1 MKKYLTMVLAIAISG
16 VFVGC
21 HEEEIG
27 GSLIEQ
33 KKIAFEEAFVKAFG
47 QPDPTHNWGF
57 RMPNEDITRS
67 YNPNANIWGSTH
79 GLDVPQVLTQKQ
91 KERVIAYFQNHQFI
105 TGGGSLPTTEFFV
118 QQVYKGGEQNGQ
130 YVNIMK
136 TNPALTTEKY
146 QSLSMDNP
154 GYGSDHMDRLY
165 ANNNPNDHMGNYNG
179 GNMSWNNDVENT
191 NTNIQYLNDNGNG
204 THRDQ
209 IQYMYDT
216 YATGFGY
223 HCSEPSIQYSD
234 HYKLIDGNVID
245 AWATSEGQN
254 IGESVSGRSF
264 VGFDF
269 DLLTPDQWYTTTVW
283 KPSDIDPD
291 IKYYTDANGKVHELS
306 NEGYKDALGNY
317 IYWLVNK
324 PNMLSG
330 TWLKNIHNL
339 LDIQD
344 YRING
349 DYKGKTFNKAK
360 LDNYIAQGY
369 RPMTNHDWAIPEIA
383 RDYYYSDWIVCIIP
397 GNTGYRP
404 AAPEVK
410 TVNETSGGYYR
421 IYQEV
426 IESGR
431 VMCEDLAGASGNL
444 DDLDYNDVVFDAVI
458 VHEYK
463 KPTNA
468 QGEPIGNAYDD
479 AYFATVRLMAAGGTI
494 PVTMKIGATEVN
506 GQEVG
511 GYTYNI
517 HSELEDP
524 TTGYI
529 MMNTLPNTEEARKD
543 VNMAQVMPAIPVTL
557 TYTDDDG
564 NVSDKFYGVEYI
576 SDIKLNV
583 LYQNVS
589 EELVNKYGAATLKF
603 LTPLGTAWAKERKR
617 IDYAYPGFPEWVAD
631 KTKEYVW
638 LNDNVP
644 NGPNTTYLY
653 LENESEGIRAENLV
667 GLNEADFNTISDV
680 NQGSA
685 GSYSKTTVTATSTMA
700 YPSSSETVLFDFH
713 PENATNATP
722 GFLCPAVGSYSEEAL
737 SIRVLSSQYGD
748 FVEGKT
754 IRIYGVN
761 YVPEGSE
768 PDWYVSTNFTGN
780 QKFTSF
786 NANGN
791 YIEIKLDADNI
802 NQIKSGITIQG
813 KHFTVTYV
821 TIASESATPTP
832 TPEGGAKTGQF
843 WPTSGNGSATS
854 QFEISKDIMSA
865 ALTNKGANNKI
876 CIYCTV
882 GPSSWIKLHR
892 GDWEN
897 WTNNANNVPGW
908 TVSGNEMASADNTLS
923 SVFNSSKG
931 CVEVPLTTLFITEL
945 SNYGFGIHFGEGM
958 TVTNMTVE

>member
-223 HCSEPSIQYSD
+223 HCSEPSFQYSD

-291 IKYYTDANGKVHELS
+291 IKYYTDANGKVNALS

-344 YRING
+344 YRVNG

-360 LDNYIAQGY
+360 LDAYIAQGY

-404 AAPEVK
+404 AAPQVK

-444 DDLDYNDVVFDAVI
+444 DDLDYNDAVFDAVI

-463 KPTNA
+463 KPTDA
-468 QGEPIGNAYDD
+468 QGTPIGAAYDN

-494 PVTMKIGATEVN
+494 PVTMKIGATLNEE
-506 GQEVG
+506 GEEVG

-517 HSELEDP
+517 HDVLGDP
-524 TTGYI
+524 TTGSI
-529 MMNTLPNTEEARKD
+529 MINTLPEKDRAD
-543 VNMAQVMPAIPVTL
+543 VNMAQVMSADPVTL
-557 TYTDDDG
+557 TYTDENG
-564 NVSDKFYGVEYI
+564 NESDKFYDVDYI
-576 SDIKLNV
+576 SKIKLNV

-589 EELVNKYGAATLKF
+589 EELVTKYGAATYKF
-603 LTPLGTAWAKERKR
+603 LVPLGTPWAKERKR
-617 IDYAYPGFPEWVAD
+617 FNDVYPNFPQWVYD
-631 KTKEYVW
+631 KTYNMDW
-638 LNDNVP
+638 YNDNVP
-644 NGPNTTYLY
+644 PLLY
-653 LENESEGIRAENLV
+653 DALE
-667 GLNEADFNTISDV
+667 GLNEADFNTVSEV
-680 NQGSA
+680 YVGSA
-685 GSYSKTTVTATSTMA
+685 GSFSKDLVNATSTMA

-780 QKFTSF
+780 QMFTSF

-802 NQIKSGITIQG
+802 NQIRSGITIQG

-854 QFEISKDIMSA
+854 QFEINKDIMSA

-876 CIYCTV
+876 CIYCTI

-892 GDWEN
+892 GDWAN

-931 CVEVPLTTLFITEL
+931 CVEVPLTKSFISEL

>member
-685 GSYSKTTVTATSTMA
+685 GSYSNTTVTATSTMA

>member
-1 MKKYLTMVLAIAISG
+1 
-16 VFVGC
+16 
-21 HEEEIG
+21 
-27 GSLIEQ
+27 
-33 KKIAFEEAFVKAFG
+33 
-47 QPDPTHNWGF
+47 
-57 RMPNEDITRS
+57 
-67 YNPNANIWGSTH
+67 
-79 GLDVPQVLTQKQ
+79 
-91 KERVIAYFQNHQFI
+91 
-105 TGGGSLPTTEFFV
+105 
-118 QQVYKGGEQNGQ
+118 
-130 YVNIMK
+130 
-136 TNPALTTEKY
+136 
-146 QSLSMDNP
+146 
-154 GYGSDHMDRLY
+154 
-165 ANNNPNDHMGNYNG
+165 
-179 GNMSWNNDVENT
+179 
-191 NTNIQYLNDNGNG
+191 
-204 THRDQ
+204 
-209 IQYMYDT
+209 
-216 YATGFGY
+216 
-223 HCSEPSIQYSD
+223 
-234 HYKLIDGNVID
+234 
-245 AWATSEGQN
+245 
-254 IGESVSGRSF
+254 
-264 VGFDF
+264 
-269 DLLTPDQWYTTTVW
+269 
-283 KPSDIDPD
+283 
-291 IKYYTDANGKVHELS
+291 
-306 NEGYKDALGNY
+306 
-317 IYWLVNK
+317 
-324 PNMLSG
+324 MLSG

-344 YRING
+344 YRVNG

-360 LDNYIAQGY
+360 LDAYIAQGY

-404 AAPEVK
+404 AAPQVK

-463 KPTNA
+463 KPTDA
-468 QGEPIGNAYDD
+468 QGTPIGAAYDN

-494 PVTMKIGATEVN
+494 PVTMKIGATLNEE
-506 GQEVG
+506 GEEVG

-517 HSELEDP
+517 HDVLGDP
-524 TTGYI
+524 TTGSI
-529 MMNTLPNTEEARKD
+529 MINTLPEKDRAD
-543 VNMAQVMPAIPVTL
+543 VNMAQVMSADPVTL
-557 TYTDDDG
+557 TYTDENG
-564 NVSDKFYGVEYI
+564 NESDKFYDVDYI
-576 SDIKLNV
+576 SKIKLNV

-589 EELVNKYGAATLKF
+589 EELVTKYGAATYKF
-603 LTPLGTAWAKERKR
+603 LVPLGTQWAKERKR
-617 IDYAYPGFPEWVAD
+617 FSDVYPNFPQWVYD
-631 KTKEYVW
+631 KTYNMNW
-638 LNDNVP
+638 YNDNVP
-644 NGPNTTYLY
+644 PLLY
-653 LENESEGIRAENLV
+653 DALE
-667 GLNEADFNTISDV
+667 GLNEADFNTVSEV
-680 NQGSA
+680 YVGSA
-685 GSYSKTTVTATSTMA
+685 GSFSKDLVNATSTMA

-780 QKFTSF
+780 QMFTSF

-854 QFEISKDIMSA
+854 QFEINKDIMSA

-876 CIYCTV
+876 CIYCTI
-882 GPSSWIKLHR
+882 GPSSWIKL
-892 GDWEN
+892 N
-897 WTNNANNVPGW
+897 KIGW
-908 TVSGNEMASADNTLS
+908 SSWSADDVAGNWQIASNPGELEPKNGIG
-923 SVFNSSKG
+923 SVYNSSKG
-931 CVEVPLTTLFITEL
+931 CVEVPLTSHFISEVSKTGL
-945 SNYGFGIHFGEGM
+945 GLNFGN
-958 TVTNMTVE
+958 NMTITNITVE